1 MEGAPGEEQGGIDM
15 IPARTGA
22 DATAGGTDIRRHD
35 ESARAGGNR
44 SARPRTALVTGAG
57 SGIGLETA
65 VLLAANGF
73 RVAAGLR
80 DPSRADA
87 LLRRAREAGLADR
100 ILPLPMDVT
109 DAGQIRAAVEE
120 AESRFGGIGVLVN
133 NAGFAAG
140 GYTETLPP
148 EVWRRQF
155 DVNLFGAVET
165 VRAVLPGMRRRGSG
179 LIVQVGSVSG
189 RIGMPGFAAY
199 NASKFALAGW
209 SEALRHE
216 LRTLGIDVVLVEF
229 GSYRTG
235 IWEKGFGGLPEDA
248 PEAYRPQFK
257 RMLELARRSA
267 ERAPD
272 ARLAAERIVR
282 IARKRGRVRRFQ
294 YPAGAGIRLAF
305 AARAL
310 LPWPL
315 WERVLGAVMDGNAPK
330 RK

>member
-1 MEGAPGEEQGGIDM
+1 M
-15 IPARTGA
+15 T
-22 DATAGGTDIRRHD
+22 RRP
-35 ESARAGGNR
+35 ERIA
-44 SARPRTALVTGAG
+44 TALVTGAG
-57 SGIGLETA
+57 GGLGLETA
-65 VLLAANGF
+65 VLLAAAGF

-80 DPSRADA
+80 DVSRSDA
-87 LLRRAREAGLADR
+87 LLERARQAGVAER
-100 ILPLPMDVT
+100 IMPLQMDVT
-109 DAGQIRAAVEE
+109 DAGQIRAAVEA
-120 AESRFGGIGVLVN
+120 AESAFGGIGTLVN

-140 GYTETLPP
+140 GYTEAIPA

-216 LRTLGIDVVLVEF
+216 LRPLGIGVVLVEF

-235 IWEKGFGGLPEDA
+235 IWNKGLTDLPEDTPA
-248 PEAYRPQFK
+248 DYLPQYR
-257 RMLELARRSA
+257 RMLDLARHST

-272 ARLAAERIVR
+272 PRLAAEHIVRIVR
-282 IARKRGRVRRFQ
+282 GRGRPRRFQ
-294 YPAGAGIRLAF
+294 HPAGAGVRLGF

-310 LPWPL
+310 LPWTL
-315 WERVLGAVMDGNAPK
+315 WEWALGLVMD
-330 RK
+330 RKDE